1 MSHAINAMLTK
12 NLQYATFDER
22 CHNVSPASF
31 SFLWLIYLLL
41 APLFPSPKHIGGGDK
56 RLYPRDRT
64 TIYPMAD
71 IFAVDLCTLTW
82 GNDHTATLKF
92 EPISEFPRH
101 FDGESRLF
109 NVGHFFPRAR
119 NKKHL
124 VHPIS
129 AAAAAI
135 HNVTINVDKKFSQF
149 ERPRMSPIC
158 RSACRDGGKHGEAP
172 VHTP

>member
-1 MSHAINAMLTK
+1 
-12 NLQYATFDER
+12 
-22 CHNVSPASF
+22 
-31 SFLWLIYLLL
+31 
-41 APLFPSPKHIGGGDK
+41 
-56 RLYPRDRT
+56 
-64 TIYPMAD
+64 MAD

-109 NVGHFFPRAR
+109 NVDHFFPRAR

-158 RSACRDGGKHGEAP
+158 RSACRDGGQTRGGTRSHAMKGTRRPRRVYRRSLATALRASSREEPAP
-172 VHTP
+172 SPRTPKNTMTSITATITVLICNVVCTPKILPAISAA